1 MHAPEAPA
9 SMAIRNERLE
19 FRPASVSDAPVVAS
33 LMAAGISKRVAAW
46 PFPLSVE
53 QARTVLK
60 DIDADAVQGRAHPF
74 LVSEMESGED

>member
-33 LMAAGISKRVAAW
+33 LMTADISKWVAAW

-60 DIDADAVQGRAHPF
+60 DIDADAVHGRAHPF
-74 LVSEMESGED
+74 LVGEMGSGKD